1 LNSKLKLI
9 ANFLGNVEEFIMSSL
24 RPSAPQSSSLT
35 RGPARTNATGP
46 DLCLCKVTLP
56 DQIRSLREITL
67 ALLTEL
73 ESLGS
78 LTAPA
83 PERNFRLDDEVRR
96 FEIALIRAA
105 LVETRGNQVLAARLL
120 GVKHTTLN
128 SKIKRYQLQGVHRE
142 NGAAAPGAVQEL
154 VA

>member
-1 LNSKLKLI
+1 
-9 ANFLGNVEEFIMSSL
+9 MSSMS
-24 RPSAPQSSSLT
+24 PSVSEAPLLT
-35 RGPARTNATGP
+35 QGPSRTNAMRS
-46 DLCLCKVTLP
+46 DFCLCKVTLP
-56 DQIRSLREITL
+56 DQIRSLRDITL

-73 ESLGS
+73 ESLES

-83 PERNFRLDDEVRR
+83 PERNFRLDDEVKR
-96 FEIALIRAA
+96 FEIMLIRAA

-128 SKIKRYQLQGVHRE
+128 SKIKRYRLQEAHRE
-142 NGAAAPGAVQEL
+142 NGLAAANAEQEL

>member
-1 LNSKLKLI
+1 
-9 ANFLGNVEEFIMSSL
+9 MSSSMS
-24 RPSAPQSSSLT
+24 PSVSVAPSLT
-35 RGPARTNATGP
+35 QGPSRTNAMRP
-46 DLCLCKVTLP
+46 DFCLCKVTLP
-56 DQIRSLREITL
+56 DQIRSLRDIAL

-73 ESLGS
+73 ESLES

-83 PERNFRLDDEVRR
+83 PERNFRLDDEVKR
-96 FEIALIRAA
+96 FEIMLIRAA

-128 SKIKRYQLQGVHRE
+128 SKIKRYQLQEAHRE
-142 NGAAAPGAVQEL
+142 NALAAPNAEQEL

>member
-1 LNSKLKLI
+1 
-9 ANFLGNVEEFIMSSL
+9 M
-24 RPSAPQSSSLT
+24 RP
-35 RGPARTNATGP
+35 
-46 DLCLCKVTLP
+46 DFCLCKVTLP
-56 DQIRSLREITL
+56 DQIRSLRDITL

-73 ESLGS
+73 ESLGN

-83 PERNFRLDDEVRR
+83 PERNFRLDDEVKR
-96 FEIALIRAA
+96 FEITLIRAA

-128 SKIKRYQLQGVHRE
+128 SKIKRYQLQGAHRE
-142 NGAAAPGAVQEL
+142 NGSAAANAEQGL

>member
-1 LNSKLKLI
+1 
-9 ANFLGNVEEFIMSSL
+9 MSSL
-24 RPSAPQSSSLT
+24 SPSVPQRTSV
-35 RGPARTNATGP
+35 TNATQP
-46 DLCLCKVTLP
+46 DWCLCKITLP
-56 DQIRSLREITL
+56 DQIRSLRDITL

-83 PERNFRLDDEVRR
+83 PAKNFRLDDEMRR

-105 LVETRGNQVLAARLL
+105 LVESRGNQVLAARLL

-128 SKIKRYQLQGVHRE
+128 SKIKRYQLQRAHRE
-142 NGAAAPGAVQEL
+142 NGSAPASPEQKL